1 MPRTQLAL
9 IDDDDDVR
17 AAIGDMLRIF
27 GYSLSLHASA
37 EAFLS
42 QKETQAPG
50 CIISDVRMPGI
61 DGLTFLNHLKESPLQ
76 APVILM
82 SGHADIPMAVAAI
95 KNGAFDFIEKPMDD
109 RKLVASINR
118 ALALVNQQQG
128 ATGARMDLQS
138 RFSLLTARE
147 VEVFDLIT
155 AGLTNFGVGDR
166 LGISVRTVESYRAQI
181 MNKMQADGL
190 ATLVRQAI
198 RLNRLTP

>member
-17 AAIGDMLRIF
+17 SAIGDMLRVF
-27 GYSLSLHASA
+27 GYSVTLHASA

-42 QKETQAPG
+42 QKSAQPPG
-50 CIISDVRMPGI
+50 CIICDVRMPGL
-61 DGLTFLNHLKESPLQ
+61 DGVSFLDHLKESPFL
-76 APVILM
+76 APVILI
-82 SGHADIPMAVAAI
+82 SGHADVPMAVAAI
-95 KNGAFDFIEKPMDD
+95 KNGAFDFIEKPIDD

-128 ATGARMDLQS
+128 ETSARMDLQS
-138 RFSLLTARE
+138 RFSMLTARE

-155 AGLTNFGVGDR
+155 AGHTNFGVGDR

-181 MNKMQADGL
+181 MSKMQADGL